1 MATKSFNGG
10 LQIRNKISNSSRKI
24 RHKIS
29 KSDLASLL
37 LFAGS
42 IVLIVSG
49 GLDLT
54 VSSRDNQNSS
64 YFGEKSSAVII
75 VRSQGGFKIGHG
87 LGMLAASFA
96 VGKPGGI
103 KELVS
108 KQLTGDIEGNQD

>member
-10 LQIRNKISNSSRKI
+10 LQIRHKVSNSG
-24 RHKIS
+24 
-29 KSDLASLL
+29 LTGLL
-37 LFAGS
+37 LVAGS
-42 IVLIVSG
+42 FVLIVSG
-49 GLDLT
+49 ILDLT

-64 YFGEKSSAVII
+64 YFGEKSSAII
-75 VRSQGGFKIGHG
+75 IIRSQGGLKIGHG

>member
-1 MATKSFNGG
+1 MATKSFNSA
-10 LQIRNKISNSSRKI
+10 LQIRNKIFSSGRKI
-24 RHKIS
+24 RQKIS
-29 KSDLASLL
+29 TSGLASLL

-42 IVLIVSG
+42 FVLIVSG

-54 VSSRDNQNSS
+54 VSLRENQNSS
-64 YFGEKSSAVII
+64 FFGEKSSDAII
-75 VRSQGGFKIGHG
+75 VRSQGGLKIGHG

-96 VGKPGGI
+96 VGKPGGM

>member
-1 MATKSFNGG
+1 MATKNFNGG

-64 YFGEKSSAVII
+64 YFGEKSSSVII

-87 LGMLAASFA
+87 LGMLAASFV

-108 KQLTGDIEGNQD
+108 KQ

>member
-1 MATKSFNGG
+1 MATNSFNSV
-10 LQIRNKISNSSRKI
+10 LQIRNKFSDSGRKI
-24 RHKIS
+24 RQEITNS
-29 KSDLASLL
+29 GFAGLL

-42 IVLIVSG
+42 LVLIVSG
-49 GLDLT
+49 GFDLT
-54 VSSRDNQNSS
+54 VSSRDIQNPS

-75 VRSQGGFKIGHG
+75 IRSQGGLKIGHG